1 MEAVFQKMFFCFGYF
16 FFVLFCFSFFLNR
29 DCFGIFPKEV
39 AFEQG
44 SLIYA
49 VGCKIV
55 LRGINAISMK
65 I

>member
-1 MEAVFQKMFFCFGYF
+1 MEAVFQKMFFCFGF
-16 FFVLFCFSFFLNR
+16 FLFCFVLFFFFLNR
-29 DCFGIFPKEV
+29 DYFGIFPKEV

-49 VGCKIV
+49 VVCKIV

>member
-1 MEAVFQKMFFCFGYF
+1 MFFCF
-16 FFVLFCFSFFLNR
+16 VLFFFFLNR

-49 VGCKIV
+49 VVCKIV